1 MTFWEF
7 LKDKTMILL
16 LQLICM
22 LAGGFYLSVCK
33 MTSGQLLL
41 FYIAWALL
49 LCAFLAIS
57 WYQRSRYFQKLYKLL
72 EGLDKPYLLSEV
84 MPVSWRMEDRLYRD
98 LLRRSNKS
106 VIDAV
111 HHLETER
118 TEYKEFIE
126 NWIHEVKLP
135 LTSMNL
141 MCDNRSK
148 TIPWTPQDTRRLKA
162 SLSELENDIEKA
174 LYYARSDSVYQD
186 YKIHKISLHEV
197 ILDVIRHLKP
207 YLIQNH
213 VQIDALSDLQD
224 ESVYCDEKWLG
235 FILNQLFINSVKYKK
250 GDSCRIQIQILR
262 KAGQTVLSVEDDG
275 IGIPAEELG
284 RIFEKGFTG
293 SNGRMD
299 SRDHRQSTGIGLYLC
314 KKLSRKLG
322 ITLEAESKAGEF
334 TRILLL
340 FPDGSSHFSH

>member
-1 MTFWEF
+1 MTFLEF
-7 LKDKTMILL
+7 LKDKIMILL

-22 LAGGFYLSVCK
+22 LVSGFYLSACN
-33 MTSGQLLL
+33 MTPGQLLL
-41 FYIAWALL
+41 FYTAWVLL
-49 LCAFLAIS
+49 LCSLLFAG
-57 WYQRSRYFQKLYKLL
+57 WYQRSRYFQELFKILN
-72 EGLDKPYLLSEV
+72 GLDKPYLFSEV
-84 MPVSWRMEDRLYRD
+84 MPASWRAEDRLYRD

-141 MCDNRSK
+141 MCDNRSGNV
-148 TIPWTPQDTRRLKA
+148 PWTPQDTRRLKA

-186 YKIHKISLHEV
+186 YMIHKISLHEV

-213 VQIDALSDLQD
+213 VQIDAPSDLLD
-224 ESVYCDEKWLG
+224 DSVYCDEKWLG
-235 FILNQLFINSVKYKK
+235 FILNQLLINSVKYKK
-250 GDSCRIQIQILR
+250 GDSCRIRIQIIHET
-262 KAGQTVLSVEDDG
+262 GQTILSVEDNG
-275 IGIPAEELG
+275 IGIRPEELG

-293 SNGRMD
+293 SNGRSD
-299 SRDHRQSTGIGLYLC
+299 GRDRRQSTGIGLYLC
-314 KKLSRKLG
+314 QKLSRKLG

-334 TRILLL
+334 TRILIL
-340 FPDGSSHFSH
+340 FPDGSSYFSH